1 MGNGRLD
8 RSGNG
13 GTPSGSRS
21 PRRSRASGKHA
32 GITGTTGQ
40 TGLSEQWATTP

>member
-13 GTPSGSRS
+13 GPASGSRS
-21 PRRSRASGKHA
+21 PRSGRFAGKHA
-32 GITGTTGQ
+32 GSTGTTDQ
-40 TGLSEQWATTP
+40 TGLSEQWTTTP